1 MRPCGFCS
9 TPSKSSR
16 KRNTTTCQRGLAWPF
31 LADTHLQQL
40 LTWVMALAPSIR
52 ILVRGVKHVSL
63 PEVETRL
70 SLGVPGVPAGSVL
83 GTCSV
88 RFCDTRELQKTKSC
102 GMETCT
108 FVSQIS
114 RGFPPIRGS
123 PLLHLADFCCQLA
136 LGFAPGAVPRNL
148 LGGGGEFQ
156 FLRLLSDSKGCWV
169 LYGYEF

>member
-88 RFCDTRELQKTKSC
+88 RFCDTKGITKDKVMWYGNVYLCITDFRWFSANKGFSPASPRRFLLPVGPRIRPRC
-102 GMETCT
+102 CT
-108 FVSQIS
+108 KKPSG
-114 RGFPPIRGS
+114 RWR
-123 PLLHLADFCCQLA
+123 
-136 LGFAPGAVPRNL
+136 
-148 LGGGGEFQ
+148 
-156 FLRLLSDSKGCWV
+156 
-169 LYGYEF
+169 